1 MPFFTKFVF
10 VKRLLLHIAFWIVY
24 LWQDIVLIY
33 LVNLSKAPH
42 VPESIR
48 LKMAI
53 ENCSVILVPKLLLT
67 YFILYITLE
76 KIVKETIFYKRNIL
90 YSIMA
95 FVGSV
100 LLYRAL
106 VVYYID
112 PVIYDWTINVPDYF
126 DLLGILV
133 AVMDIGFASGIAIV
147 IKQLRLQRATQEKEK
162 NLMREK
168 LETELK
174 FLRNQTNPHFL
185 FNTLNNIYALA
196 RKKSDG
202 TPAAIMKLSKLLRFM
217 LYETEK
223 PYIKIGDEIKMLN
236 DYIDLQEM
244 RYNGILTIK
253 FCKEID
259 NETEQISPSLLL
271 PFVENA
277 FKHGISENRC
287 SSYIHIN
294 LKLEKAMLT
303 FNVENSI
310 EGNNMYEGN
319 ENIGLSNVKRQLEMM
334 YKDYKMQVKHTS
346 TLFSVL
352 LSLNLKSHAKI

>member
-1 MPFFTKFVF
+1 VF
-10 VKRLLLHIAFWIVY
+10 VKRVLLHIAFWIVY

-33 LVNLSKAPH
+33 LVNLSK
-42 VPESIR
+42 VPNVSESTR

-53 ENCSVILVPKLLLT
+53 ENCTVILLPKLLLT

-90 YSIMA
+90 YSVLA
-95 FVGSV
+95 FSGSV
-100 LLYRAL
+100 FLYRAL

-112 PVIYDWTINVPDYF
+112 PVIYDWTVNVPHYF
-126 DLLGILV
+126 DLLGFLV

-162 NLMREK
+162 NLLREK

-202 TPAAIMKLSKLLRFM
+202 TADAIMKLSKLLRFM

-223 PYIKIGDEIKMLN
+223 PSIKIGDEIKMLD
-236 DYIDLQEM
+236 DYIDLQKM
-244 RYNGILTIK
+244 RYDGILTIK
-253 FCKEID
+253 FCREID
-259 NETEQISPSLLL
+259 SEAEQISPSLLL

-277 FKHGISENRC
+277 FKHGASENC
-287 SSYIHIN
+287 WSSYIHIN
-294 LKLEKAMLT
+294 LKLEKSMLT
-303 FNVENSI
+303 FNIENSI
-310 EGNNMYEGN
+310 EDNNMSAGN

-334 YKDYKMQVKHTS
+334 YKDYDMQVKQTS
-346 TLFSVL
+346 TLFNVYL
-352 LSLNLKSHAKI
+352 AINLKSHAKI